1 MKKVKRGRPL
11 SRVVLLAFNRED
23 LLRFHLCLDTFQ
35 VIVNDLS
42 KLTAELKRLH
52 KVAQQPADQPSET
65 NDGKPARHR
74 SRSA

>member
-1 MKKVKRGRPL
+1 MKNVRRGRPL

-52 KVAQQPADQPSET
+52 KVGQQPADNPSGNT
-65 NDGKPARHR
+65 DGKPARQR
-74 SRSA
+74 GRSA